1 MNGGD
6 NVVTANDGRK
16 ISEEIAVLLK
26 DATDDQKRQ
35 IKCILIGAKLCE
47 NLESHKSTK
56 KN

>member
-1 MNGGD
+1 M
-6 NVVTANDGRK
+6 VTANDGRK